1 MAKKKGGFGRLLGAI
16 TGSPY
21 ERLLKQ
27 IDKLVNDFGDND
39 KKMGNQLNK
48 LVKVIAEQYD
58 EENIDEE
65 EHDLLIEAIE
75 EVDPQG
81 RRFEKL
87 SEEEDSFYAGDVP
100 DAPALKGGKKVNLDD
115 LMRSRDDSFAGS
127 FGRDEFEDFKARM
140 SDEFVRESYEA
151 VEAGDHHHSQELG
164 GDHRVFGDAD
174 DELNKV
180 KAEIAEESGLEDPNA
195 DEGDEDYYVDE
206 DNCEWWKDDDG
217 YWWFRPAGE
226 DDWQPYEE

>member
-39 KKMGNQLNK
+39 KKLGNSLGK
-48 LVKVIAEQYD
+48 LS
-58 EENIDEE
+58 
-65 EHDLLIEAIE
+65 IE

-81 RRFEKL
+81 RSFDKL
-87 SEEEDSFYAGDVP
+87 SEDEDSFYSGDVP
-100 DAPALKGGKKVNLDD
+100 DAPTIKGGKKVNLDD
-115 LMRSRDDSFAGS
+115 LMRTRDDSFSGS

-140 SDEFVRESYEA
+140 SDEFVRESHEA
-151 VEAGDHHHSQELG
+151 VEAGDHQHTQELG
-164 GDHRVFGDAD
+164 GDHRVFSDSD

-180 KAEIAEESGLEDPNA
+180 KAEIAEESGLEDPSGGQ
-195 DEGDEDYYVDE
+195 DDEDYYVDE

-226 DDWQPYEE
+226 SDWQPYEE